1 VIDLDALA
9 AEGEGEPFRFTWAGD
24 TYEMPTL
31 AQLPWPVAGELGGDL
46 PAPDKLRLL
55 LGDDAFERFK
65 AKPCTAAKLRALLD
79 AYMDYQGLGGP
90 GES

>member
-1 VIDLDALA
+1 MIDLDALA

-31 AQLPWPVAGELGGDL
+31 MQLPWTVAGAIFGDL
-46 PAPDKLRLL
+46 PSAEKLKLI
-55 LGDDAFERFK
+55 LGDETFERFK
-65 AKPCTAAKLRALLD
+65 AKPCSAGKLRALLD
-79 AYMDYQGLGGP
+79 AYMTFQGLGGL